1 MKFLSVCYMFGGL
14 FSCFPTMAIE
24 PDMLQKARFVARF
37 VQLTEWPPPP
47 PTNFRYFV
55 AGNTPLLQ
63 ALQQTKLYSSQ
74 GEPLQ
79 IEAVEQPAEAVTCQ
93 LLILSLDQHAE
104 LSRWQQQLMLT
115 PVLLITDN
123 SEAFH
128 SLALQ
133 RGNAARFETKLTT
146 IKARQRGRLKQTA
159 SNSVN
164 LHQYQRDL
172 RRCTSKNF
180 SRAE

>member
-1 MKFLSVCYMFGGL
+1 MKWLLQFCCL
-14 FSCFPTMAIE
+14 FSCLSGCFPVIAVE
-24 PDMLQKARFVARF
+24 PDMLLKARFVARF

-47 PTNFRYFV
+47 PAQFRYCV

-79 IEAVEQPAEAVTCQ
+79 IEAIEQPIQALTCQ

-104 LSRWQQQLMLT
+104 LSRWQQQLMRT
-115 PVLLITDN
+115 PVLVITDN

-128 SLALQ
+128 SLAVIGLITEPDGISFRINYSLAQQ
-133 RGNAARFETKLTT
+133 RGLKLSSQLLKLAREV
-146 IKARQRGRLKQTA
+146 I
-159 SNSVN
+159 
-164 LHQYQRDL
+164 
-172 RRCTSKNF
+172 
-180 SRAE
+180 